1 MLGLLGAT
9 SGQSELHVPEMKT
22 SVCSPLHCCYAL
34 VRSGVLGGPADA
46 TVLVCVSWSEW
57 EEERQY
63 NVDFL
68 TSLSARGLSTC
79 QQNADWHGHESG
91 VSESAR

>member
-1 MLGLLGAT
+1 MCRRCRHRWGL
-9 SGQSELHVPEMKT
+9 QLHR
-22 SVCSPLHCCYAL
+22 CYAL

-46 TVLVCVSWSEW
+46 TVLVCVSWSE
-57 EEERQY
+57 RGKKSQY

-68 TSLSARGLSTC
+68 TSLSVRGLSTC

-91 VSESAR
+91 VSESESA